1 MAVMCKR
8 LTYAMVTAILGV
20 AFATMQAG
28 TPHDCRMPG
37 DASVERPGELHS
49 TSTDLKIASDEI
61 LSLASKPVPASEATD
76 VTRDI
81 VLSWTPADG
90 ARQSDVYFG
99 ISADAVAAAD
109 RENEKGPLV
118 SRAQDAN
125 TYDPGGKV
133 AYGRTYYWRVD
144 GIDASGSVIAP
155 GAVWSFTVEP
165 AVRVVTS
172 TDIAAT
178 ASSSDK
184 GRGPELTINGSGM
197 TGNLADSDARGMWT
211 TVTGGASNAWIRYTF
226 DQLYKMQEVRV
237 WNYNSEAESI
247 VGYGLKDVTIL
258 YSIDADPNRTTWTT
272 LGDFV
277 FEQAP
282 GEDNSGPNAT
292 IALNGL
298 FVRQMKIVVK
308 SVWNPSPTTGK
319 CGLSEVRFFYVP
331 VVASSPKPASGSA
344 NIDPAVTLSWR
355 AGHEAVTH
363 RVYFGTDSN
372 GVRDNQMPPVALNR
386 PTYTPSD
393 IELGSTYY
401 WKVDEVNM
409 AAAPAI
415 WTGPVWSFATPP
427 YFTVDDFESYDDM
440 QGTAIF
446 NIWSDGY
453 NTSTNGSQ
461 VGKDDP
467 PFSEMGIV
475 HSGRQSMPFF
485 YGRKGLSLS
494 EATRTFATPQNWAR
508 GGIRTLVI
516 WFRGTTENTP
526 ARLYVKINGNTVD
539 YPGDA
544 SVLTGILWKQWSID
558 LSPLSDLDA
567 VTTLTLGLAGEGQG
581 TLYFDDFR
589 LYAASPAV
597 ASPLNPGTANLMA
610 CFAMEDGVRDTSGH
624 DYTGSI
630 YNVVFVD
637 SMTGSGRAARF
648 NGVTSCVDMGTT
660 FSSSLLRN
668 LTSCTFAV
676 WVNYAAAANQ
686 WGRVFDFG
694 LANSSAYA
702 FMTHRGNDSIP
713 EFRIRTTT
721 LTERAVVGPWAPSAG
736 WHHLAVVIDA
746 SGLSPVMAFYV
757 DGEVGE
763 SNRPGVV
770 PKDMGVT
777 TSNWLGRSQRSTDP
791 YLNAAIDEFRIYNRA
806 LTAAEIRYLA
816 GDR

>member
-1 MAVMCKR
+1 MCKR
-8 LTYAMVTAILGV
+8 LTYVMVTAVLGV
-20 AFATMQAG
+20 AIATMQAG
-28 TPHDCRMPG
+28 TLAGTSM
-37 DASVERPGELHS
+37 EQPGEPHI
-49 TSTDLKIASDEI
+49 TSADLKTAGGEI
-61 LSLASKPVPASEATD
+61 MSLASKPAPASEATD
-76 VTRDI
+76 VVRDI

-90 ARQSDVYFG
+90 AMQSDVYFG

-109 RENEKGPLV
+109 REKQRGPLV
-118 SRAQDAN
+118 ALAQDTN
-125 TYDPGGKV
+125 TYDPGGGV
-133 AYGRTYYWRVD
+133 AYGQTYYWRVD
-144 GIDASGSVIAP
+144 GVDASGEVIAP

-172 TDIAAT
+172 ASIAAS

-197 TGNLADSDARGMWT
+197 TGDLADSDAKDMWT
-211 TVTGGASNAWIRYTF
+211 TVAGGASNAWIRYTF
-226 DQLYKMQEVRV
+226 DQLYKMQEVRI

-247 VGYGLKDVTIL
+247 VGYGFKDVTIQ

-282 GEDNSGPNAT
+282 GEDHSPPNA
-292 IALNGL
+292 IIQLNGL
-298 FVRQMKIVVK
+298 FVRQMKFVVK
-308 SVWNPSPTTGK
+308 SVWNPNPSPTTGK
-319 CGLSEVRFFYVP
+319 CGLSEARFFYVP
-331 VVASSPKPASGSA
+331 VVAGDPEPASGSA

-355 AGHEAVTH
+355 AGHETATH
-363 RVYFGTDSN
+363 RVYIGTDSN
-372 GVRDNQMPPVALNR
+372 AVRDNQVPPVTLDR
-386 PTYTPSD
+386 PTYTPAD

-401 WKVDEVNM
+401 WKVDEVNT

-415 WTGPVWSFATPP
+415 WAGPVWSFTTPP
-427 YFTVDDFESYDDM
+427 YFNVDDFESYDDM
-440 QGTAIF
+440 KGTAVF
-446 NIWSDGY
+446 NIWEDGY

-467 PFSEMGIV
+467 PFSEMEIV
-475 HSGRQSMPFF
+475 HGGKQSMPFF

-508 GGIRTLVI
+508 AGIRTLVI
-516 WFRGTTENTP
+516 WFRGRTENTQ
-526 ARLYVKINGNTVD
+526 ARLYAKINGSTVN
-539 YPGDA
+539 YLGDA
-544 SVLTGILWKQWSID
+544 SVLTGILWKQWRID
-558 LSPLSDLDA
+558 LSSLAGLDA
-567 VTTLTLGLAGEGQG
+567 VTSLTLGVAGEGQG
-581 TLYFDDFR
+581 TVYFDDIR
-589 LYAASPAV
+589 LYRALPAV
-597 ASPLNPGTANLMA
+597 ASPINPGTANLMA

-624 DYTGSI
+624 DYTGSV

-637 SMTGSGRAARF
+637 SMTGFGKAARF
-648 NGVTSCVDMGTT
+648 NGVTSYVDMGTT

-668 LTSCTFAV
+668 LTSSTFAV
-676 WVNYAAAANQ
+676 WVNYAVTANQ

-694 LANSSAYA
+694 LANSSAFA

-721 LTERAVVGPWAPSAG
+721 LTERTVAGPWAPSAG

-763 SNRPGVV
+763 SNRPGIV

-777 TSNWLGRSQRSTDP
+777 TNNWLGRSQRTADP